1 MVVGDGRNVQH
12 HSRLDVIRSQVA
24 AWGCAHRGF
33 LIRGALPI
41 KGTATTA
48 KTTACRRAGNQ
59 ACLGNVAIA
68 VIRLPQREDA
78 VPIINRRLSAANCER
93 AQVDLKFLIAYLDH
107 PQFRGD
113 LAIEFRGPSDLGV
126 YDRGFRLAQIMFCAD
141 GSYRV
146 RTHRRFIVGTPLQ
159 DQRRFADTGDPDGKY
174 ATFSVGA
181 HALHSLLQ
189 KSHIVA
195 MRSRIKEIPHKE
207 EIGVAHFIAA
217 DTMARTDVVVID
229 REVGDSDTEHRAERL
244 DLLALQETEPAT
256 YRFLAIE
263 VKLGNN
269 AELDTATQARAHKR
283 SAVEQVR
290 GYAAQIDR
298 CFDAYADCYRT
309 NIAQK
314 LKLGLLRNGWD
325 GAPTIVPGTQAMLVV
340 AGYSGIAARNLD
352 VIAREHPDLWV
363 KTFSYGLHSEGG
375 VIAGLRGAPAV

>member
-1 MVVGDGRNVQH
+1 M
-12 HSRLDVIRSQVA
+12 
-24 AWGCAHRGF
+24 
-33 LIRGALPI
+33 
-41 KGTATTA
+41 
-48 KTTACRRAGNQ
+48 
-59 ACLGNVAIA
+59 
-68 VIRLPQREDA
+68 
-78 VPIINRRLSAANCER
+78 PIINRRLSAANCDR
-93 AQVDLKFLIAYLDH
+93 AEVDLKFLIAYLDH

-146 RTHRRFIVGTPLQ
+146 RTHRRFIKDTPL
-159 DQRRFADTGDPDGKY
+159 DHHPRFADTADETSSY
-174 ATFSVGA
+174 ATFAVRA
-181 HALHSLLQ
+181 DELHSLLQ
-189 KSHIVA
+189 KGHVVA
-195 MRSRIKEIPHKE
+195 MRSRIKAIPHKE

-229 REVGDSDTEHRAERL
+229 REVGDRDTEHRAERL

-269 AELDTATQARAHKR
+269 AELDTATQARTGKR

-290 GYAAQIDR
+290 GYAEQIDR

-314 LKLGLLRNGWD
+314 LKLGLLRNGWE
-325 GAPTIVPGTQAMLVV
+325 GAPTIVPGTKAMLVV
-340 AGYSGIAARNLD
+340 AGYGGIAAPYLD
-352 VIAREHPDLWV
+352 IIAREHPDLWV
-363 KTFSYGLHSEGG
+363 KTFGYGLHSKGG
-375 VIAGLRGAPAV
+375 IIADLRDSPVV